1 MIARLGRVL
10 SAIFA
15 RTVPDPF
22 VLAVLLTLA
31 TGAMAWGWGSFQP
44 AVGTPAGAGQLT
56 HIIDAWRGPSGLWRF
71 LGFGMQMC
79 LILVTGHALAESR
92 PVRFLIL
99 NAARLPRGPASA
111 AALVSLVAMGFGLVN
126 WGLGL
131 IVGALLARDVARS
144 LESRGV
150 RVHAPLLAAAGY
162 TGMLVWHG
170 GFSGSA
176 PLTMVSAAEAAKVLP
191 ADTGLLLAGSLGE
204 GWTMDLSRTLLSPM
218 NLFVTGGL
226 LVLVPALLVLLTPRG
241 AEPVSPMPG
250 EEDLFEDPALPF
262 RTVPEWLE
270 RTPLVP
276 VLLSGLIFWAMV
288 RFHQEGSLLG
298 VGLNEVNLMMLA
310 LGLLAHGSVR
320 SYVGAA
326 ERGARGCAGVILQFP
341 LYAGIMGMLAASGLI
356 GLFSGAMASNASA
369 QTLPLL
375 TFLSA
380 GVVNLFVPSGG
391 GQWAIQGPIA
401 IEAGLALG
409 VPPYKMVM
417 AVAYGDQLTN
427 MLQPFWALPLLAITG
442 LKARDIVGYT
452 AIVMVVAGV
461 WMALGLLLF

>member
-1 MIARLGRVL
+1 MIARLGRAL
-10 SAIFA
+10 SAAFA
-15 RTVPDPF
+15 RTAPDPF
-22 VLAVLLTLA
+22 VLAVLLTLL
-31 TGAMAWGWGSFQP
+31 TGALAWKWGSFAP
-44 AVGTPAGAGQLT
+44 AAGTPAGAGQLT
-56 HIIDAWRGPSGLWRF
+56 HIIDAWRGPGGLWRF
-71 LGFGMQMC
+71 LAFGMQMC

-92 PVRFLIL
+92 PVRLLIG
-99 NAARLPRGPASA
+99 NAARVPRGPATA
-111 AALVSLVAMGFGLVN
+111 AALVGLVAMGFGLIN

-131 IVGALLARDVARS
+131 IVGALLARDVARA

-176 PLTMVSAAEAAKVLP
+176 PLTMVNATEAARVLP
-191 ADTGLLLAGSLGE
+191 ADTGRLLAETLGE
-204 GWTMDLSRTLLSPM
+204 GWTMDLSQTLLSPM

-226 LVLVPALLVLLTPRG
+226 LVLVPLLLALLTPRG
-241 AEPVSPMPG
+241 DEPVSAMPA
-250 EEDLFEDPALPF
+250 EEELFEDPHLPI
-262 RTVPEWLE
+262 RSVPEWLE

-298 VGLNEVNLMMLA
+298 MGLNEVNMSMLA
-310 LGLLAHGSVR
+310 LGLLAHGSIR

-356 GLFSGAMASNASA
+356 GLFSGALASNANETS
-369 QTLPLL
+369 LPLM

-401 IEAGLALG
+401 LEAGLALG
-409 VPPYKMVM
+409 IPPQKMVM

-452 AIVMVVAGV
+452 AIVMLAAGA
-461 WMALGLLLF
+461 WMALGLLIF